1 MEKSLIDLLWIN
13 LSAILVFFMQA
24 GFAML
29 EAGLTRSKNSIN
41 VAMKNIVDLSISS
54 LIYWAIGF
62 GIMFGL
68 SNYGFFGSNL
78 FLFNPRS
85 AWDFTF
91 FFFEVVFCSTSATIV
106 SGAVAERMK
115 FTAYMIS
122 TILMSLLIYPVTGHW
137 AWGGAMEGSPSGWL
151 AKLGFI
157 DFAGST
163 VVHSVGGWVALAIL
177 LILGPRRNIFDS
189 ETGEIK
195 FVASNIPIA
204 IAGVFILWFGWF
216 GFNGGSG
223 LVFNESAPTILT
235 NTLLAT
241 SSGMIFTMLTGFF
254 ITKKFNV
261 EFAING
267 ALGGLVSITAN
278 CHCVTTSHSLI
289 IGAIG
294 GIVTIIFSSL
304 LIKLKI
310 DDAVSAIPV
319 HLGAGIWGTLAVAI
333 FGEKE
338 LIGTGLSFIDQLKIQ
353 TIGIISIGV
362 WAFGLSFIFMSLIN
376 IFFKLRISEEEEE
389 IGLNYVEHGA
399 KTESYEL
406 LKTIQLQATT
416 GDLSYRVK
424 EEPFSEM
431 GVISHYYNKALDE
444 IQKNVVSK
452 KDYIQILDNIDEGI
466 FLLNKDFSIAPAYS
480 KNLEKIFE
488 NDTLE
493 NKNFL
498 EVIKPHI
505 PEQILSN
512 IKDYLS
518 FSFDMNIK
526 ENLLRNLNPMNRL
539 EFTFLINQESIS
551 KFLSFKVIRIKEENE
566 IKRLMVIVK
575 DETQNVNIEKE
586 KEIAKIEMQ
595 SEMELIYKILHIDYE
610 IFKDFLDE
618 LKQKIST
625 INNILE
631 TNNLNTIKENID
643 LIYRYIHT
651 IKGNSR
657 LLEFN
662 FISNKCHEIEEEI
675 QNIKNKKDL
684 STDIFIPLLI
694 KLSEL
699 HSLTRKLDE
708 LIIKLKNFNRFEKG
722 GNDKIIYSLK
732 KFVDNL
738 SKEYKKKISLLT
750 ERFNFDMIPKYLRVE
765 AKDIIVQLIKNSILH
780 GIEEEKIRT
789 EKGKNPTGIIE
800 LKTEEDENY
809 IYISVK
815 DDGSGINYEKIK
827 LNAIKNKLIDKN
839 RDFSKEELIKFI
851 FEKSFST
858 SEKTNIDA
866 GRGIGLDIVY
876 EWIRKN
882 GGKIIIKNEVE
893 KFCEFTLA
901 IEKRKVSL

>member
-675 QNIKNKKDL
+675 QNIKNKTDL

-708 LIIKLKNFNRFEKG
+708 LIIKLKNFNRLEKG